1 MADNV
6 LILGG
11 GFAGLEAA
19 IQSSKAGFEVTL
31 VCERDFAYIYPIS
44 IWIPTREIEF
54 NDACLPL
61 ADVARRHGFK
71 IIINPVSNVDAP
83 NRQVILANDASLSY
97 DYLIIAMGAGKMRP
111 KGVEHT
117 SSICGHPQNVLPIR
131 DRLDELIARGTG
143 NIAVGFGGNPKDPSA
158 VRGGPAFEFVFNLH
172 HLLKKKGLLD
182 RFNLTMF
189 APMPQ
194 PGIRLGEKAYNMMLS
209 WFDGFGIERR
219 FGKKIKEFTEEAV
232 IFEDD
237 STLPADLIMF
247 IAAGR
252 GHKILMDSGLPQNEA
267 GFLLINDH
275 CQVEGYENV
284 FAIGDSAALQG
295 PKWRAKQGHLAEV
308 MARVAAS
315 NIKSISQGQRPVAG
329 YEKHVSILCVMD
341 FGNGAA
347 YVHRDAKSS
356 TVRPL
361 PVVGHWLKK
370 AWGSYWKL
378 NKMGKCP
385 HLPGT

>member
-1 MADNV
+1 MSDNV
-6 LILGG
+6 LVLGG

-19 IQSSKAGFEVTL
+19 IKSSKAGFNVTL
-31 VCERDFAYIYPIS
+31 VCERDYAYIYPIS

-54 NDACLPL
+54 EDACLPL
-61 ADVARRHGFK
+61 GEITNRLGIK
-71 IIINPVSNVDAP
+71 LIISPVSKVDAP
-83 NRQVILANDASLSY
+83 NEQVGLANGTILTY
-97 DYLIIAMGAGKMRP
+97 DYLIIAMGASKMRP
-111 KGVEHT
+111 KGVEFT
-117 SSICGHPQNVLPIR
+117 TSICGHPEGILPIR
-131 DRLDELIARGTG
+131 DRLDELIDQGKG

-158 VRGGPAFEFVFNLH
+158 VRGGPAFEFIFNLH
-172 HLLKKKGLLD
+172 YLLKKKGLLD
-182 RFNLTMF
+182 HFNLTMF

-209 WFDGFGIERR
+209 WFDKLGIERR
-219 FGKKIKEFTEEAV
+219 FGKKINEFTNDSV

-237 STLPADLIMF
+237 SKIAADLIMF
-247 IAAGR
+247 IPAGH
-252 GHKILMDSGLPQNEA
+252 GHKILIKSGLPQNEA
-267 GFLLINDH
+267 GFLTINNQ
-275 CQVEGYENV
+275 CQVEGYTNI
-284 FAIGDSAALQG
+284 FAIGDSAALRG

-308 MARVAAS
+308 MARVAVT
-315 NIKSISQGQRPVAG
+315 NIKALATGKTPVAG

-347 YVHRDAKSS
+347 YVHRDENSC

-378 NKMGKCP
+378 HKNGKCP

>member
-1 MADNV
+1 MSEKI

-19 IQSSKAGFEVTL
+19 IRSRKAGFRVTL
-31 VCERDFAYIYPIS
+31 VSERDYTFIYPIS
-44 IWIPTREIEF
+44 IWIPTHEIEF

-61 ADVARRHGFK
+61 STVAKRHGFEL
-71 IIINPVSNVDAP
+71 IINPVNSVDAP
-83 NRQVILANDASLSY
+83 NRQIILADGTSLSY
-97 DYLIIAMGAGKMRP
+97 DYLVIAMGAGKMRP

-117 SSICGHPQNVLPIR
+117 SSICGHPKHLLPIR
-131 DRLDELIARGTG
+131 DRLDELIARGAG

-182 RFNLTMF
+182 NFKLTMF

-209 WFDGFGIERR
+209 WFDGMGIERR
-219 FGKKIKEFTEEAV
+219 FGKKIKEFTQHAV

-237 STLPADLIMF
+237 SQLPADLIMF

-252 GHKILMDSGLPQNEA
+252 GHKILMDSGLPHNEA
-267 GFLLINDH
+267 GFLSINDY

-308 MARVAAS
+308 MARVTVR
-315 NIKSISQGQRPVAG
+315 NIKSISQGRKPVEG
-329 YEKHVSILCVMD
+329 YQKHVSILCVMD

-361 PVVGHWLKK
+361 PIVGHWLKK
-370 AWGSYWKL
+370 AWGTYWKL
-378 NKMGKCP
+378 TKKGNCP
-385 HLPGT
+385 SLPGT